1 MSSPSFFYL
10 LLLPA
15 TSSSSV
21 FFPFSSFFFFFFL
34 AGSDDLLHLWLK
46 QFSATNVGRH
56 MAREEAEEAA
66 KEEAKDA
73 KNWRH
78 ERYAALAAFH
88 NFDVGRDKYV
98 LLRRHREREG
108 GREERRKGER
118 EGGKERGLVPAR
130 LPQSTMI

>member
-1 MSSPSFFYL
+1 
-10 LLLPA
+10 
-15 TSSSSV
+15 
-21 FFPFSSFFFFFFL
+21 
-34 AGSDDLLHLWLK
+34 
-46 QFSATNVGRH
+46 